1 MGCVFVDTKLLQAHA
16 VGAWSF
22 QKEKKTAGGEL
33 STSLASPAST
43 TGQDIILGSGACG
56 IFCGAGI
63 FYGGGA
69 AALSRK

>member
-1 MGCVFVDTKLLQAHA
+1 MFLLTPNFSKLMPWELGH
-16 VGAWSF
+16 F
-22 QKEKKTAGGEL
+22 KKKKKTTCGEL
-33 STSLASPAST
+33 STAPASPAST

-56 IFCGAGI
+56 IFCGVGI